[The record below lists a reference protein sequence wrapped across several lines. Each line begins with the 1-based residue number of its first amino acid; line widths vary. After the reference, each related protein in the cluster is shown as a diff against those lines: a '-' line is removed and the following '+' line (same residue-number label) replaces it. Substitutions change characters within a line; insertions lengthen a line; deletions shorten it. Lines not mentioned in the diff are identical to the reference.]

1 MAEPLVSVRNLS
13 VAFTNS
19 GKSIHAVNG
28 VDFDLAAGEVLGVIG
43 ESGSG
48 KSVTLRA
55 LLRILPPKRTTIGG
69 TRRKPMSMRK
79 SSCAKPI
86 AAA

>member
-28 VDFDLAAGEVLGVIG
+28 VDFDLAAGEVLATCATGG
-43 ESGSG
+43 
-48 KSVTLRA
+48 A
-55 LLRILPPKRTTIGG
+55 LKRDAARGTIGG
-69 TRRKPMSMRK
+69 LLRVPYAAESRW
-79 SSCAKPI
+79 I
-86 AAA
+86 ATPR